1 MERDIEA
8 LQFNTAVA
16 KMMEFINDFTKLP
29 AYPRSVIKMA
39 TQALMPFAPH
49 LAEEVWELLGC
60 TESLSYAPYLKVEE
74 KYLQDATVTYVVQ
87 VNGKVRGKFE
97 LPKDETQEV
106 IFEAAKKNPIVAK
119 YLEGQAVQK
128 VIFVPNKLLNIVLN

>member
-1 MERDIEA
+1 MATSDKLTDQDSEEAFKLGHRLVHAVEKDIES
-8 LQFNTAVA
+8 LQFNTAIA

-49 LAEEVWELLGC
+49 LAEEIWELLGC
-60 TESLSYAPYLKVEE
+60 KESLSYAPYPTVDE
-74 KYLQDATVTYVVQ
+74 KYLHDATVTYVVQ
-87 VNGKVRGKFE
+87 INGKVRGKFE

-106 IFEAAKKNPIVAK
+106 VLEAAREKS
-119 YLEGQAVQK
+119 
-128 VIFVPNKLLNIVLN
+128 